1 MTVRDFEGNTS
12 AALRPASAPIGR
24 ERQTDVFVRRLSFLY
39 PLQPHEQQAVDGL
52 VESVFHLP
60 PQHAILEERQSK
72 SEALVLLEG
81 LACHFKP
88 LENARRQMT
97 GFVVPGDFCDFDF
110 LSSSSTGQAVV
121 GMTATTIGRISLAR
135 LSAVA
140 ERVPNIVVAALR
152 GAAVDRAS
160 ARELVVSLGA
170 RDALKRLAHL
180 ICELHMRLSSVGLVD
195 SDNRFDFAITQA
207 EMGEALGLSTVHVNR
222 TIQQLRRRQLIAMG
236 HGTVQILDLDGLAAI
251 ASFDPS
257 YLKSD

>member
-1 MTVRDFEGNTS
+1 
-12 AALRPASAPIGR
+12 
-24 ERQTDVFVRRLSFLY
+24 
-39 PLQPHEQQAVDGL
+39 
-52 VESVFHLP
+52 
-60 PQHAILEERQSK
+60 
-72 SEALVLLEG
+72 
-81 LACHFKP
+81 
-88 LENARRQMT
+88 
-97 GFVVPGDFCDFDF
+97 
-110 LSSSSTGQAVV
+110 VV